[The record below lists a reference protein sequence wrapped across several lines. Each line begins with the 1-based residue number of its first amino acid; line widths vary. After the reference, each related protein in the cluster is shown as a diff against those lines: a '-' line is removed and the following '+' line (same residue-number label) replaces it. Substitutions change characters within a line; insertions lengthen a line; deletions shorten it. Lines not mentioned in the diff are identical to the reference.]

1 MLDGAHNPAGIAAV
15 ASTLA
20 RQFPDRRPVMILGM
34 LADKDWRAMVRQLVP
49 LASRIITA
57 PVSSE
62 RTVGPEELR
71 AACVATGKGRP
82 VRAAGSLTEALKWT
96 ATDPLVLITGSLYF
110 IGEAMD
116 QLGLATADTAGER
129 ALNNWGSPKR

>member
-1 MLDGAHNPAGIAAV
+1 
-15 ASTLA
+15 
-20 RQFPDRRPVMILGM
+20 
-34 LADKDWRAMVRQLVP
+34 MVRQLVP

-82 VRAAGSLTEALKWT
+82 VRAAGSLPEALKWT
-96 ATDPLVLITGSLYF
+96 ATDSLVLITGSLYLV
-110 IGEAMD
+110 GEAME
-116 QLGLATADTAGER
+116 QLGLAAVDTAGER
-129 ALNNWGSPKR
+129 TLNDWSPPAR